1 MMAPCPQCEKR
12 INKNLYVCPFCEYI
26 IRKEKNN
33 YSPLIFS
40 ITGAILCAFSFF
52 GDFLFANAYTTIS
65 MVLLGT
71 VLSFSS
77 YRPKFKVSQLICIIW
92 STICMIYMIIHFEM
106 YYFISLFVLYMF
118 IGVYGKMKNKS
129 LSKYAKH

>member
-12 INKNLYVCPFCEYI
+12 INKKLNICPFCEFI
-26 IRKEKNN
+26 VRKEKNR

-40 ITGAILCAFSFF
+40 FIGTILCAFSFF
-52 GDFLFANAYTTIS
+52 GDYLFASAYTTITI
-65 MVLLGT
+65 VLLGT

-77 YRPKFKVSQLICIIW
+77 YRPKFKVPQLICIIW
-92 STICMIYMIIHFEM
+92 SAICMIYMIIQFEM
-106 YYFISLFVLYMF
+106 YFFISLFVLYGF
-118 IGVYGKMKNKS
+118 IAVYGKMKNKS